1 MNRVVKIAAT
11 LVALA
16 LLFALLV
23 VPRMGTFLVVDHEPV
38 EADAIVILMG
48 SVPTRVLEAVEL
60 YDEGYADQI
69 IVVHSY
75 AEAEEILA
83 ARGVI
88 YPGDAELT
96 RMVAEELGVPG
107 ENISILPGQARSTK
121 DEAAVIRAYLEEKSD
136 INSLILV
143 TSSFHTRRTFKI
155 FERALNGL
163 EREVNLIIQASSYD
177 SFQAEAWWRDRQS
190 AKMVV
195 FEYLKLAYFYIW
207 ERWH

>member
-1 MNRVVKIAAT
+1 MNRVVKIAAA

-16 LLFALLV
+16 VLFVLLV

-48 SVPTRVLEAVEL
+48 SVPARVLEAVEL

-69 IVVHSY
+69 IMVHSY
-75 AEAEEILA
+75 AEAEEVLA

-96 RMVAEELGVPG
+96 KIVAVELGVPG

-136 INSLILV
+136 VNSLILV
-143 TSSFHTRRTFKI
+143 TSSFHTRRTLKI
-155 FERALNGL
+155 FEWALNGL
-163 EREVNLIIQASSYD
+163 AREINLISQASSYD
-177 SFQAEAWWRDRQS
+177 SFQAETWWRDRQS

-195 FEYLKLAYFYIW
+195 FEYLKLAYFYAW
-207 ERWH
+207 ERWQ